1 MEWKWK
7 AEKIERYIE
16 SMKDLPQLITE
27 FDTGLWAGLVDSMTV
42 YGKDRIVFRLTC
54 GMEIEI

>member
-27 FDTGLWAGLVDSMTV
+27 FDESL
-42 YGKDRIVFRLTC
+42 
-54 GMEIEI
+54 